1 MAEVFLKK
9 IINRDFE
16 KLTVEEFQTLIEYY
30 EVFNLKKKDKKI
42 LEKAI
47 ANIGL
52 ASEKDKA
59 VAMLKE
65 ALPNAHTIL
74 ASLDLNSIEVNGV
87 GINFR
92 KSFLENL
99 KRMDNLQLCIFI
111 DKVLMLADSEGLK
124 FFKRSDYSLHAIN
137 EVVSKSFGLNLTFE
151 IFKAG
156 EYKTFM
162 AIDYNRI
169 NKELM
174 IDTIDKQT
182 KRYLHILNII
192 SKIVLETKDK
202 ALFGTKINKTIREQ
216 TQDYVRII
224 HREHERVVETGI
236 AKQETWTYVL
246 NGPIDYAVE
255 DEPEFGDSLDNKE
268 TNDE

>member
-92 KSFLENL
+92 KSFFQICN
-99 KRMDNLQLCIFI
+99 
-111 DKVLMLADSEGLK
+111 
-124 FFKRSDYSLHAIN
+124 
-137 EVVSKSFGLNLTFE
+137 
-151 IFKAG
+151 
-156 EYKTFM
+156 
-162 AIDYNRI
+162 
-169 NKELM
+169 
-174 IDTIDKQT
+174 
-182 KRYLHILNII
+182 
-192 SKIVLETKDK
+192 
-202 ALFGTKINKTIREQ
+202 
-216 TQDYVRII
+216 
-224 HREHERVVETGI
+224 
-236 AKQETWTYVL
+236 
-246 NGPIDYAVE
+246 
-255 DEPEFGDSLDNKE
+255 
-268 TNDE
+268 

>member
-30 EVFNLKKKDKKI
+30 EVFNLKKKDTKI

-87 GINFR
+87 EINFR

-111 DKVLMLADSEGLK
+111 DKVAD
-124 FFKRSDYSLHAIN
+124 FK
-137 EVVSKSFGLNLTFE
+137 SKSFCFNE
-151 IFKAG
+151 
-156 EYKTFM
+156 
-162 AIDYNRI
+162 
-169 NKELM
+169 
-174 IDTIDKQT
+174 
-182 KRYLHILNII
+182 
-192 SKIVLETKDK
+192 
-202 ALFGTKINKTIREQ
+202 
-216 TQDYVRII
+216 
-224 HREHERVVETGI
+224 
-236 AKQETWTYVL
+236 
-246 NGPIDYAVE
+246 
-255 DEPEFGDSLDNKE
+255 
-268 TNDE
+268 